1 MEVAKNMCGKTL
13 ICPESGKDGFRCKC
27 VYIIEELN
35 IDKEMFL
42 SISYDRKTSQPVFTF
57 SELGGMPL

>member
-1 MEVAKNMCGKTL
+1 MCGKTL

-27 VYIIEELN
+27 VYILEELM

-42 SISYDRKTSQPVFTF
+42 SISYDRKR
-57 SELGGMPL
+57 G